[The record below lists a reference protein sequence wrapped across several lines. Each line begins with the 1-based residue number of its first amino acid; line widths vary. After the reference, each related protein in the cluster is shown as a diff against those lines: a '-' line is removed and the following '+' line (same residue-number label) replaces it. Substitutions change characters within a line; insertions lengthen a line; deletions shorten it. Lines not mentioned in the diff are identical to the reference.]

1 MQKEIER
8 NLKLV
13 KNSIDNTAKKI
24 GLNPSSVLLIAVS
37 KKKGEDVIKE
47 AFDFGVKDFG
57 ENYAQELAKK
67 SDFFKDQRIVWHF
80 IGPIQ
85 SNKIKLIA
93 KHASWIHSLDR
104 SKVVEKLNIECL
116 QAKRYIN
123 ALIQINISGEDTK
136 SGISP
141 DDLIEFAEYV
151 NSQTN
156 VNLKGIMVLPR
167 INGNIKEKEEE
178 MIKAKQLHTTLV
190 NKFPHA
196 SYLSMGTTSDFE
208 CAITNGSNMIR
219 VGELIFGKRT

>member
-178 MIKAKQLHTTLV
+178 MIKAKKLHTTLV

>member
-13 KNSIDNTAKKI
+13 KNSIDNTAKKV

-178 MIKAKQLHTTLV
+178 MIKAKKLHTTLV

>member
-1 MQKEIER
+1 MQKEIEK

-13 KNSIDNTAKKI
+13 KNSIDNTAKKV

-47 AFDFGVKDFG
+47 AFDFGIKDFG
-57 ENYAQELAKK
+57 ENYAQELARK
-67 SDFFKDQRIVWHF
+67 SDYFKNQRIVWHF

-85 SNKIKLIA
+85 TNKIKLIA
-93 KHASWIHSLDR
+93 NHASWIHSLDR
-104 SKVVEKLNIECL
+104 SKVVEKLNKECL

-123 ALIQINISGEDTK
+123 ALIQINISGEETK

-141 DDLIEFAEYV
+141 SDLIEFAEYV

-178 MIKAKQLHTTLV
+178 MIKAKKLHTTLV

>member
-1 MQKEIER
+1 MQKKIEV

-13 KNSIDNTAKKI
+13 EDRIHNAAKKADI
-24 GLNPSSVLLIAVS
+24 APDHVLLIAVS
-37 KKKGEDVIKE
+37 KKKDIEAIKI
-47 AFDFGVKDFG
+47 AFNSGIKDFG

-104 SKVVEKLNIECL
+104 SKVVEKLNKECL

-156 VNLKGIMVLPR
+156 INLKGIMVLPR
-167 INGNIKEKEEE
+167 INGNFNEKEEE
-178 MIKAKQLHTTLV
+178 MIKAKKLHTTLV

-208 CAITNGSNMIR
+208 CAIANGSNMIR

>member
-1 MQKEIER
+1 MQKEIEK

-13 KNSIDNTAKKI
+13 KNSIDNSAKKV

-37 KKKGEDVIKE
+37 KKKGEGAIKE
-47 AFDFGVKDFG
+47 AFDFGIKDFG
-57 ENYAQELAKK
+57 ENYAQELARK
-67 SDFFKDQRIVWHF
+67 SDYFKNQRIVWHF

-85 SNKIKLIA
+85 TNKIKLIA
-93 KHASWIHSLDR
+93 KHASWIHSVDR
-104 SKVVEKLNIECL
+104 SKVVEKLNKECL

-123 ALIQINISGEDTK
+123 ALIQINISGEETK

-156 VNLKGIMVLPR
+156 INLKGIMVLPR
-167 INGNIKEKEEE
+167 INGNFNEKEEE
-178 MIKAKQLHTTLV
+178 MIKAKKLHTTLV

-208 CAITNGSNMIR
+208 CAIANGSNMIR